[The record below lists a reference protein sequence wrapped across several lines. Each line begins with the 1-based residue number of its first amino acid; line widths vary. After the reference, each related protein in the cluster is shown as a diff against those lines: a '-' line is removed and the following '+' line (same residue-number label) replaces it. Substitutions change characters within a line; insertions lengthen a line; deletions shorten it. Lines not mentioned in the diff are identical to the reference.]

1 MQKSKISK
9 LIKIYR
15 LNIFKCVLKNL
26 SANSFNLKSES
37 INFNK
42 KNILENK
49 NKNKN
54 YNDYHSDN
62 NKITIVENKI
72 SESPNSRIENSKI
85 EDKYKTQ
92 NMDSNNDPTN
102 DQIKNIIKD
111 TDISLLKSESNSKSM
126 LKAEPNSKAKS
137 KSRSKHKSKSKCKSK
152 SNLKCIVSQKE
163 GSKNEEKVKFK
174 FKLNSKNNSNCVSPF
189 HKKFSYSNIKINLN
203 PNKGQ
208 FDLPFI
214 AKSNINSRKDLTKI
228 GNPLSLKIE
237 NKSHFEATSSRHI
250 AENLNS
256 SSRDLLGKFI
266 AKKEENTS
274 RQSKGKVHL
283 HDFQQFQQF
292 QKMEKLHKFQKDDSL
307 NNNNLTEKSKSICE
321 KNLKEIF
328 LEELNNLKMQLSNDG
343 YITRRREKSEL
354 VSRSES

>member
-92 NMDSNNDPTN
+92 NRDSNNDPTN

-111 TDISLLKSESNSKSM
+111 TDISL
-126 LKAEPNSKAKS
+126 
-137 KSRSKHKSKSKCKSK
+137 
-152 SNLKCIVSQKE
+152 
-163 GSKNEEKVKFK
+163 
-174 FKLNSKNNSNCVSPF
+174 
-189 HKKFSYSNIKINLN
+189 
-203 PNKGQ
+203 
-208 FDLPFI
+208 
-214 AKSNINSRKDLTKI
+214 
-228 GNPLSLKIE
+228 
-237 NKSHFEATSSRHI
+237 
-250 AENLNS
+250 
-256 SSRDLLGKFI
+256 
-266 AKKEENTS
+266 
-274 RQSKGKVHL
+274 
-283 HDFQQFQQF
+283 
-292 QKMEKLHKFQKDDSL
+292 
-307 NNNNLTEKSKSICE
+307 
-321 KNLKEIF
+321 
-328 LEELNNLKMQLSNDG
+328 
-343 YITRRREKSEL
+343 
-354 VSRSES
+354 